1 MGNISNPNRQVT
13 VGKLKEFRDS
23 LAITTLAAAPT
34 SSTLS
39 YTKDNKV
46 HKFIVG
52 DEVRVADQDA
62 EEGYKFYK
70 LYDITGTAPNQEAV
84 WGELGAG
91 GSGGSFKGTIIASL
105 QTIVNDLQTSGAD
118 LAGVVVTLT
127 DTTDSENIETIG
139 TKTLAA
145 GETSAT
151 FSNLTPLKNYQLS
164 VSAISG
170 YTTPQAVDI
179 NNLGL
184 GARETKV
191 MKYEADEYTVS
202 ITSNQ
207 GASDAAIASA
217 KVTISGTQLS
227 NGGTIKVAKGTDI
240 GTPTATD
247 ITNYAKSVT
256 VSGKTVTVAYSATV
270 ISINM
275 VKVDEGIESGFPT
288 GATAT
293 VKYSGGADQ
302 VLSSNSETAKVPTGT
317 AFTVEYSPVSGYGT
331 PATYSATA
339 AGTAMT
345 ADKAQYISG
354 VVQIEISAND
364 GDDTALADAKA
375 FITIGSGSEQ
385 ELTGTM
391 DTANHKKQFSIS
403 VNPGVTYS
411 IRLGSITG
419 YATPDVSSYQNVT
432 KADGVTTIALT
443 YNTEAVTVT
452 VGTDQSGVT
461 AQGQNITVNGTV
473 YTVDSTG
480 VITAKVPFGTQYS
493 VSADAKSGY
502 TTPAT
507 QTFTA
512 GQVSR
517 AVAVTYAKINLGI
530 FAYYS
535 DGSLKD
541 LDHADS
547 SAIGVAVLTSNAKF
561 VIDKANV
568 SGDTKTFG
576 GYNVDMSSIGV
587 VVTTGATTAKADFK
601 GAENTTKIINKLG
614 SSSAPAAAACR
625 AAFGGVGYLGAC
637 GEWNEA
643 YVNKSAV
650 NSMMAKI
657 GGTAITESYYW
668 TSTLYNA
675 SANSWVLDWDGGYTV
690 GSSRSY
696 DYYVR
701 AFRAL

>member
-1 MGNISNPNRQVT
+1 MGNISNPNRTVT

-23 LAITTLAAAPT
+23 LAITTLAEAPT
-34 SSTLS
+34 SSTLKYS
-39 YTKDNKV
+39 KNGKNCSFV
-46 HKFIVG
+46 IG

-91 GSGGSFKGTIIASL
+91 GSGGSYKGTIIASL

-118 LAGVVVTLT
+118 LAGVVVTLM
-127 DTTDSENIETIG
+127 DTTDSENIETVD

-170 YTTPQAVDI
+170 YSTPQAVNI

-217 KVTISGTQLS
+217 KVTINKTQLS

-240 GTPTATD
+240 GTPTATN

-256 VSGKTVTVAYSATV
+256 VSGKTVTAAYSTTV

-275 VKVDEGIESGFPT
+275 VKVDEGVESEFPT

-302 VLSSNSETAKVPTGT
+302 VLSSNSATAKVPTGT
-317 AFTVEYSPVSGYGT
+317 AFTVEYSSVSGYGT

-345 ADKAQYISG
+345 ATKAQYISG
-354 VVQIEISAND
+354 VVQIELSAND
-364 GDDTALADAKA
+364 NDDAALAAAKA

-411 IRLGSITG
+411 IRLGAITG

-461 AQGQNITVNGTV
+461 AEGQNITVNGTV

-480 VITAKVPFGTQYS
+480 VITAKVPFGAQYS

-517 AVAVTYAKINLGI
+517 AVTVTYAKINLGI

-535 DGSLKD
+535 DGSLKN

-561 VIDKANV
+561 VMDKANV

-587 VVTTGATTAKADFK
+587 VVTTDATTAKADFK

-625 AAFGGVGYLGAC
+625 AAFGGVGYLGTC

-643 YVNKSAV
+643 YANKSAI
-650 NSMMAKI
+650 NSMMTKI
-657 GGTAITESYYW
+657 GGTAITEDYYW

-675 SANSWVLDWDGGYTV
+675 SADSWKLYWGNGGTGGSGRGNSN
-690 GSSRSY
+690 
-696 DYYVR
+696 YVR